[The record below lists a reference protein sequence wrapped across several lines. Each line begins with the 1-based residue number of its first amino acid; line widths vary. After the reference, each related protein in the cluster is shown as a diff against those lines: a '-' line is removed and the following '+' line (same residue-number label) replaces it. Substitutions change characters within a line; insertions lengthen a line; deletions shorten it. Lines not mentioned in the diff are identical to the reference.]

1 MKKMKIGVAHEHKKG
16 KGIFVAITVVI
27 VLASVMFGVVIS
39 AGDPGT
45 PQPPK
50 PTVFSIATNRTC
62 ILANGEAEALITAR
76 AVNDSGVPCEEGFL
90 LIFRMMKGPSD
101 AELINVSTGDIH
113 SRTVVWDMTDEDG
126 YAHAILRAGKENGT
140 AVIHLSRSIEGE
152 AIAETVVVIADH
164 CEGRELVVT
173 DIEPNPDCG
182 FLFANESNY
191 INATVKNIGTEDAG
205 AFNVSFQVGD
215 KTEEIRVPGLA
226 ANSSTQVAVLDPTP
240 RVAGVN
246 VTIRV
251 KADCRDEVAEID
263 NDNNEKNV
271 TMQVVNNGY
280 KGKRYTGGGAETGNG
295 DIDITTVREY
305 KVRGGFLYSTGDSH
319 YLSGSTQ
326 PWYKYTVNWS
336 TADLSIPDGKDA
348 EVKEARLYVY
358 YTWDKVQGMPD
369 NVSLRFNNITVERD
383 AFYTDR
389 KGYDGS
395 DYPYGML
402 AYNVTGEFNNSGNT
416 AVLENLN
423 PVAGNPSIRGML
435 LVVIYESESGKG
447 PECKIFVN
455 EGFDLLYGGSDKC
468 TTPEEATAYAP
479 FTGAIED
486 TGNRSARLI
495 TVAPGASDEGE
506 LIFNGH
512 EWSDV
517 WKFAGDSQIGVN
529 ECDVTPYLN
538 TTNVA
543 AFQSSCDYM
552 EASNAILVVGAK
564 LGDTEAP
571 VVTNPKATPSIIPDD
586 TDNIPLPEASDQNC
600 WDWNYTGK
608 RWETSQLNVSVT
620 DESKIVS
627 VKINL
632 SSLGGDAEQEMVNIP
647 GTNIWTV
654 ITNASSGSA
663 SWNGTAYVPYQLQ
676 VNATDEYGN
685 SNTVCIEL
693 IVMKNGDVMPYNGDG
708 KVDFMHDALYL
719 VRHTKGVPGYENIRD
734 NIADVTGDGKV
745 DFMHD
750 ALYLVRHT
758 KGVPGYEIL
767 R

>member
-1 MKKMKIGVAHEHKKG
+1 MKIGVVHEHKRG
-16 KGIFVAITVVI
+16 KGIFVAITAVI
-27 VLASVMFGVVIS
+27 VLVSVMFGVVIS

-50 PTVFSIATNRTC
+50 PTMIMVTANRTC

-76 AVNDSGVPCEEGFL
+76 AVNDSNVPCKENITLVFRIEGPF
-90 LIFRMMKGPSD
+90 D
-101 AELINVSTGDIH
+101 AELINAPTGGRYT
-113 SRTVVWDMTDEDG
+113 RTAVWDKTDEDG
-126 YAHAILRAGKENGT
+126 YAHAILRAGTEKGT
-140 AVIHLSRSIEGE
+140 AVIRVYYGAVRGE
-152 AIAETVVVIADH
+152 TQVVIADH

-215 KTEEIRVPGLA
+215 KTDEIRVPGLVA
-226 ANSSTQVAVLDPTP
+226 DSSTQVAVLDSTP

-246 VTIRV
+246 VTIIV
-251 KADCRDEVAEID
+251 KADCRDEVTEID
-263 NDNNEKNV
+263 NTNNEKEV

-295 DIDITTVREY
+295 DINITTVREY
-305 KVRGGFLYSTGDSH
+305 RGGFLYSTGDSR
-319 YLSGSTQ
+319 YLSGYTQ
-326 PWYKYTVNWS
+326 PWYNYTVNWS
-336 TADLSIPDGKDA
+336 TADLSIPGGKDA
-348 EVKEARLYVY
+348 KVKEARLYVY
-358 YTWDKVQGMPD
+358 YTWDMVQGMPD

-389 KGYDGS
+389 KGYDDY
-395 DYPYGML
+395 DYPCGML

-435 LVVIYESESGKG
+435 LVVIYESESGDG
-447 PECKIFVN
+447 SPGCKIFVN

-479 FTGAIED
+479 FTRAIED
-486 TGNRSARLI
+486 AGNRSARLI
-495 TVAPGASDEGE
+495 TVAPGAGYPHPGEGE

-512 EWSDV
+512 KWSDV
-517 WKFAGDSQIGVN
+517 WNVAGDSQIGIN

-543 AFQSSCDYM
+543 AFQSSGDYM

-564 LGDTEAP
+564 LGDTEVP

-586 TDNIPLPEASDQNC
+586 TDNIPLPEASDQKC

-654 ITNASSGSA
+654 ITNASSGSV

-693 IVMKNGDVMPYNGDG
+693 TVMKNGDVMPYNGDG

-767 R
+767 H

>member
-1 MKKMKIGVAHEHKKG
+1 MKMKIGVVHEHKRG
-16 KGIFVAITVVI
+16 KGIFVAITAVI
-27 VLASVMFGVVIS
+27 VLVSVMFGVVIS

-50 PTVFSIATNRTC
+50 PTMIKVTANRTC

-76 AVNDSGVPCEEGFL
+76 AVNDSGVPSEGFPL
-90 LIFRMMKGPSD
+90 TFVMEGPFD
-101 AELINVSTGDIH
+101 AELIDAPTGGRYT
-113 SRTVVWDMTDEDG
+113 RTAVWDKTDKDG
-126 YAHAILRAGKENGT
+126 YAHATLKAGTEKGT
-140 AVIHLSRSIEGE
+140 AVIRVYYGAVRGE
-152 AIAETVVVIADH
+152 TQVVIADH
-164 CEGRELVVT
+164 CKGRELVVT
-173 DIEPNPDCG
+173 DIEPNPNCG

-226 ANSSTQVAVLDPTP
+226 ANSSTQVAVLDPTS

-263 NDNNEKNV
+263 NDNNEKEV

-295 DIDITTVREY
+295 DINITTAREY
-305 KVRGGFLYSTGDSH
+305 KVRGGFLYSTGDSR

-435 LVVIYESESGKG
+435 LVVIYESESGEG

-506 LIFNGH
+506 LIFNGQK
-512 EWSDV
+512 WSDV
-517 WKFAGDSQIGVN
+517 WKFAGDSQIGIN

-543 AFQSSCDYM
+543 AFQSSGDYM
-552 EASNAILVVGAK
+552 EASNAILVV
-564 LGDTEAP
+564 
-571 VVTNPKATPSIIPDD
+571 
-586 TDNIPLPEASDQNC
+586 
-600 WDWNYTGK
+600 
-608 RWETSQLNVSVT
+608 
-620 DESKIVS
+620 ESKTSAEEEYNFTIHLIAGYNMVS
-627 VKINL
+627 LPLNDTTVTKASELAAKIGDNCTEVVMWD
-632 SSLGGDAEQEMVNIP
+632 SSLQQYVSYIP
-647 GTNIWTV
+647 GVPLNDFDIAGGAGYFINVNSPTDVLFSGKSWKSPFAISL
-654 ITNASSGSA
+654 ITGYNLVGIPVKDPSMTKASELAAKIGDNCTEVVMWDSSLQQ
-663 SWNGTAYVPYQLQ
+663 YVSYIP
-676 VNATDEYGN
+676 
-685 SNTVCIEL
+685 
-693 IVMKNGDVMPYNGDG
+693 
-708 KVDFMHDALYL
+708 
-719 VRHTKGVPGYENIRD
+719 GVPLNDFDIAGGAGYFINVNSPISVEFCG
-734 NIADVTGDGKV
+734 A
-745 DFMHD
+745 
-750 ALYLVRHT
+750 AWQ
-758 KGVPGYEIL
+758 EE
-767 R
+767 

>member
-1 MKKMKIGVAHEHKKG
+1 MKKMKIGVALKRG

-27 VLASVMFGVVIS
+27 VLASVMFWVVIS

-50 PTVFSIATNRTC
+50 PTMIKVTANRTC
-62 ILANGEAEALITAR
+62 ILADGEAEALALITAR
-76 AVNDSGVPCEEGFL
+76 AVNDSGVPSEGFL
-90 LIFRMMKGPSD
+90 LTFVMEGPFD
-101 AELINVSTGDIH
+101 AELINAPTGGWYT
-113 SRTVVWDMTDEDG
+113 RTVVWDKTDKDG
-126 YAHAILRAGKENGT
+126 YAHATLKAGTEKGT
-140 AVIHLSRSIEGE
+140 AVIHVYYGAVRGE
-152 AIAETVVVIADH
+152 TQVVIADH
-164 CEGRELVVT
+164 CKGRELVVT
-173 DIEPNPDCG
+173 DIEPNPNCG

-263 NDNNEKNV
+263 NDNNEKEV

-305 KVRGGFLYSTGDSH
+305 KVRGGFLYSTGDSR

-348 EVKEARLYVY
+348 KVKEARLYVY

-369 NVSLRFNNITVERD
+369 NVSLRFNNIAVERD

-435 LVVIYESESGKG
+435 LAVIYESESGGG

-455 EGFDLLYGGSDKC
+455 EGFDLLYGGAGKC

-486 TGNRSARLI
+486 AGNRSARLI

-512 EWSDV
+512 KWSDV

-543 AFQSSCDYM
+543 AFQSSGDYM
-552 EASNAILVVGAK
+552 EASNAILVVEGKTSGEEEYNFTIHLIAGYNMVSLPLNDTTVTKASELAAK
-564 LGDTEAP
+564 IGDNCTE
-571 VVTNPKATPSIIPDD
+571 VVM
-586 TDNIPLPEASDQNC
+586 
-600 WDWNYTGK
+600 WD
-608 RWETSQLNVSVT
+608 
-620 DESKIVS
+620 
-627 VKINL
+627 
-632 SSLGGDAEQEMVNIP
+632 SSLQQYVSYIP
-647 GTNIWTV
+647 G
-654 ITNASSGSA
+654 
-663 SWNGTAYVPYQLQ
+663 VPLNDFDIAGGAGYFIN
-676 VNATDEYGN
+676 VNSPISVEFGGAAWQE
-685 SNTVCIEL
+685 E
-693 IVMKNGDVMPYNGDG
+693 
-708 KVDFMHDALYL
+708 
-719 VRHTKGVPGYENIRD
+719 
-734 NIADVTGDGKV
+734 
-745 DFMHD
+745 
-750 ALYLVRHT
+750 
-758 KGVPGYEIL
+758 
-767 R
+767 

>member
-1 MKKMKIGVAHEHKKG
+1 MKKMKIGVAHEHKHKRG
-16 KGIFVAITVVI
+16 RGIFVAITVVI

-50 PTVFSIATNRTC
+50 PTMIKVTANRSC
-62 ILANGEAEALITAR
+62 IPPGGEALITAR
-76 AVNDSGVPCEEGFL
+76 AVNDSGVPCENFTL
-90 LIFRMMKGPSD
+90 VFRMEGPSG
-101 AELINVSTGDIH
+101 AELINVSTGWQYEIGAVGD
-113 SRTVVWDMTDEDG
+113 RTDEGG
-126 YAHAILRAGKENGT
+126 YAHAILRAGTEKGT
-140 AVIHLSRSIEGE
+140 AVIHVYYDVVT
-152 AIAETVVVIADH
+152 AETEVVIADY
-164 CEGRELVVT
+164 CEGPELVVT

-182 FLFANESNY
+182 FLFANESNH
-191 INATVKNIGTEDAG
+191 INATVKNIGTNSTGG

-215 KTEEIRVPGLA
+215 KTEEIRIPELA
-226 ANSSTQVAVLDPTP
+226 ANSSTQVAVLDSTP

-246 VTIRV
+246 VTIKV
-251 KADCRDEVAEID
+251 EVDCRDEVAEID

-280 KGKRYTGGGAETGNG
+280 KGKRYTGGGAGNG
-295 DIDITTVREY
+295 DGDINITTVREY
-305 KVRGGFLYSTGDSH
+305 SVRGGFLYSTGDSR

-369 NVSLRFNNITVERD
+369 NISLRFNNITVERD

-395 DYPYGML
+395 DYPCGML

-435 LVVIYESESGKG
+435 LAVIYESESGKG

-512 EWSDV
+512 KWSNV
-517 WKFAGDSQIGVN
+517 WNFAGDSQIGIN

-543 AFQSSCDYM
+543 AFQSSGDYM
-552 EASNAILVVGAK
+552 EASNAILVV
-564 LGDTEAP
+564 
-571 VVTNPKATPSIIPDD
+571 
-586 TDNIPLPEASDQNC
+586 
-600 WDWNYTGK
+600 
-608 RWETSQLNVSVT
+608 
-620 DESKIVS
+620 ESKTSAEEEYNFTIYLIAGYNMVS
-627 VKINL
+627 LPLNDTTVTKASELAAKIGDNCTEVVMWD
-632 SSLGGDAEQEMVNIP
+632 SSLQQYVSYIP
-647 GTNIWTV
+647 G
-654 ITNASSGSA
+654 
-663 SWNGTAYVPYQLQ
+663 VPLNDFDIAGGAGYFIN
-676 VNATDEYGN
+676 VNSPISVEFCGAAWQE
-685 SNTVCIEL
+685 E
-693 IVMKNGDVMPYNGDG
+693 
-708 KVDFMHDALYL
+708 
-719 VRHTKGVPGYENIRD
+719 
-734 NIADVTGDGKV
+734 
-745 DFMHD
+745 
-750 ALYLVRHT
+750 
-758 KGVPGYEIL
+758 
-767 R
+767 

>member
-1 MKKMKIGVAHEHKKG
+1 MRIGVAHEHKRG
-16 KGIFVAITVVI
+16 KGVFVAITVVI

-126 YAHAILRAGKENGT
+126 YAHAILRAGTENGT

-305 KVRGGFLYSTGDSH
+305 KVRGGFLYSTGDSR

-435 LVVIYESESGKG
+435 LAVIYESESGEG

-506 LIFNGH
+506 LIFNGQK
-512 EWSDV
+512 WSDV

-564 LGDTEAP
+564 PGDTEAP
-571 VVTNPKATPSIIPDD
+571 VVANPKATPSIIPDD
-586 TDNIPLPEASDQNC
+586 TDNIPLPEASDQKC

-685 SNTVCIEL
+685 SNTVSIEL
-693 IVMKNGDVMPYNGDG
+693 MVMKNGDVMPYNGDG
-708 KVDFMHDALYL
+708 
-719 VRHTKGVPGYENIRD
+719 E
-734 NIADVTGDGKV
+734 V

>member
-1 MKKMKIGVAHEHKKG
+1 MKKMKRGIAHEHKRG

-27 VLASVMFGVVIS
+27 VLVSVMFGVVIC

-50 PTVFSIATNRTC
+50 PTMIKVTANRTC
-62 ILANGEAEALITAR
+62 ILADGEAEALALITAR
-76 AVNDSGVPCEEGFL
+76 AVNDSGVPSEGFHL
-90 LIFRMMKGPSD
+90 TFVMEGPFD
-101 AELINVSTGDIH
+101 AELINAPTGGRYT
-113 SRTVVWDMTDEDG
+113 RTVVWDKTDKDG
-126 YAHAILRAGKENGT
+126 YAHATLKAGTEKGT
-140 AVIHLSRSIEGE
+140 AVIRVYYGAVRGE
-152 AIAETVVVIADH
+152 TQVVIADH
-164 CEGRELVVT
+164 CKGRELVVT
-173 DIEPNPDCG
+173 DIEPNPNCG

-191 INATVKNIGTEDAG
+191 INATVENIGTEDAG

-215 KTEEIRVPGLA
+215 RTEEIRVPELA
-226 ANSSTQVAVLDPTP
+226 ANSSTQVAVLDPTS

-271 TMQVVNNGY
+271 TVQVVNNGY

-295 DIDITTVREY
+295 DGDINITTVREY
-305 KVRGGFLYSTGDSH
+305 KVRGGFLYSTGDSR

-348 EVKEARLYVY
+348 IVKEARLYVY

-435 LVVIYESESGKG
+435 LVVIYESESGEG

-512 EWSDV
+512 KWSDV

-538 TTNVA
+538 TMNVA
-543 AFQSSCDYM
+543 AFQSSGDYM
-552 EASNAILVVGAK
+552 EASNAILVVESKVPGIMK
-564 LGDTEAP
+564 EFELLLVKGW
-571 VVTNPKATPSIIPDD
+571 NLIS
-586 TDNIPLPEASDQNC
+586 IPLEVAN
-600 WDWNYTGK
+600 
-608 RWETSQLNVSVT
+608 TS
-620 DESKIVS
+620 
-627 VKINL
+627 INAVFP
-632 SSLGGDAEQEMVNIP
+632 D
-647 GTNIWTV
+647 
-654 ITNASSGSA
+654 
-663 SWNGTAYVPYQLQ
+663 
-676 VNATDEYGN
+676 ATD
-685 SNTVCIEL
+685 
-693 IVMKNGDVMPYNGDG
+693 GDVIYNYDVDEGWVIATYYSGYGWYGDL
-708 KVDFMHDALYL
+708 K
-719 VRHTKGVPGYENIRD
+719 TIVPGKGYW
-734 NIADVTGDGKV
+734 
-745 DFMHD
+745 
-750 ALYLVRHT
+750 YLAKKPFT
-758 KGVPGYEIL
+758 WGY
-767 R
+767 